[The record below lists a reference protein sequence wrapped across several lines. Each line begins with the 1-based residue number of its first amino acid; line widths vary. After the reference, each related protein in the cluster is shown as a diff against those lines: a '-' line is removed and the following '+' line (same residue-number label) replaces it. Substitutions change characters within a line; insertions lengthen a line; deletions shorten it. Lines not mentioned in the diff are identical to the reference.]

1 MARPE
6 AGGALWRRRGV
17 IPATVLAVYLVLAVL
32 LCINA
37 WRAPAT
43 TYIGQGPDP
52 VGQMWGIA
60 WVPYAI
66 SHALNP
72 LQTHFINQPTGTDIL
87 WSTPTS
93 LVVALLWPVTA
104 LFGATVTYNAV
115 MTLSL
120 AFASFFAYLVIRRW
134 VPGSV
139 VAAAVGGLLY
149 GFSPYM
155 TGQLIG
161 HYNLV
166 LSGVTVPLALMLADE
181 ILVRQRLRPRTLGL
195 LVALLAVVQFFVA
208 QEVLLTAAIVAI
220 LLAVVLAITHRDA
233 VRTHIGFA
241 VRSMAWAVPPIVVLL
256 AYPTWLQL
264 FGADHPVGG
273 GAIHGTDIY
282 VTDPTNFVVP
292 TVAQLVAPQAATS
305 ISSHFSGNA
314 SEWDAYLGIPLI
326 LLLILATVRFWR
338 VPAIRTA
345 GVLALIISVLSL
357 GPHINVQGHP
367 FLAVPLPWWIP
378 AHLPVLDDILP
389 NRLMVYVDLAAAII
403 VAFTLRLLWLMRR
416 KPLLNVALAVVVL
429 LPLVPTLPTPATRLI
444 TPAAF
449 ASRFP
454 AAITQGDNVLFEP
467 LPSSDY
473 ASAMDWQVSAH
484 FGFTMVGGYLAVP
497 YAPGVDALQRLIHA
511 IVARPG
517 PVTLPATDRGNLVGG
532 LRSLFVRDVVVGNGA
547 SPGVASL
554 FRQLF
559 GAPPIEDGGFLIWHV
574 PVYHG

>member
-1 MARPE
+1 VARPE

-208 QEVLLTAAIVAI
+208 QEVLLTEAIVAI

-554 FRQLF
+554 FTQLF
-559 GAPPIEDGGFLIWHV
+559 GAPPIEDGGFLIWQV